1 MAYLEEVCWFHV
13 TGDMTCLLPP
23 GSYTISWRLQYD
35 GSLRHSGWASVP
47 TEFTLSL
54 SDGSQSTTSHRYL
67 DHQRE
72 IAARQN
78 GLVDLTPVRMVDN
91 WLEYDAGEITV
102 ENEEKETKLTFGMME
117 TQSGQWKS
125 GVTLDGIVLRPTSI
139 ALSTGRKV
147 TVEELGN
154 SSVESERSTVVG
166 MRPSRRQMGG
176 RGLYRAYRRGLVR
189 VVPGDPQPEDAGK
202 N

>member
-1 MAYLEEVCWFHV
+1 
-13 TGDMTCLLPP
+13 
-23 GSYTISWRLQYD
+23 
-35 GSLRHSGWASVP
+35 
-47 TEFTLSL
+47 
-54 SDGSQSTTSHRYL
+54 L

-72 IAARQN
+72 IAALQN
-78 GLVDLTPVRMVDN
+78 ELVDLTPVRRVDD
-91 WLEYDAGEITV
+91 WLEYDAGEIIV
-102 ENEEKETKLTFGMME
+102 ENEEKEIKLKCGMME
-117 TQSGQWKS
+117 IQSGQWKS

-176 RGLYRAYRRGLVR
+176 QGLYRALRRGLVR
-189 VVPGDPQPEDAGK
+189 VVRGDPQPEDAGK